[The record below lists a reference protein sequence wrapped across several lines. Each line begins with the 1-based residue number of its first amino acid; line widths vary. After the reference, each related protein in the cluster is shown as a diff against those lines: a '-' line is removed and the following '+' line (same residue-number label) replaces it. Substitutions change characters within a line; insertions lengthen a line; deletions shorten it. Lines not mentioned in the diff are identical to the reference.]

1 VSRQSSVVSRQSSVV
16 SRQSMV
22 DPDNYLLTTG
32 TSCLMS
38 TYRVSRSSR
47 QMPPNSLGAQTEIVE
62 TRNNKMPTTALDA
75 SFGGRRC
82 QWKEPT
88 ISTNLLFACKRC
100 YRIKRSMELEKENEV
115 PPDENVAEPVAKR
128 AKLDTSVK
136 KQNGDNQKEIVVVD
150 LCDTDDE
157 EELAETTRRYLSDPE
172 ETPEVASSIA
182 RPNVAK
188 SVMVSSPTSYLE
200 DTQSSSSSPDITY
213 SSIDSIYDE
222 DERLKN
228 ALLLSCSKS
237 DQPEV
242 VPSKNNDTEEDVK
255 PKALLDTFEDEDD
268 EAKPNSAPFSSH
280 IMIDTDDE
288 TDQPLACA
296 RSALTS
302 RTTTFRPTIT
312 LADLSDSD
320 DDDFVVPEASPFAAK
335 VTIKRDKGLT
345 RFSSD
350 PDKALQILLWK
361 LGFGDTLHVH
371 QTMAVRR
378 VAGVP
383 ADFPLHKQS
392 KATLQSMDLTLA
404 AMDLPKPSTK
414 GILLADEMGIG
425 KTIESIAGM
434 ILINALKTYKTGKQ
448 RPSVIIVP
456 NTAVLEQWIEALKRN
471 GVRRDRMHKF
481 EKGKIIRHDQNDFV
495 LMEKSK
501 LQIEVKA
508 IFDGITN
515 KTFTPKTS
523 FLFPHVTMNEFNK
536 LRNQYM

>member
-1 VSRQSSVVSRQSSVV
+1 
-16 SRQSMV
+16 
-22 DPDNYLLTTG
+22 
-32 TSCLMS
+32 
-38 TYRVSRSSR
+38 
-47 QMPPNSLGAQTEIVE
+47 
-62 TRNNKMPTTALDA
+62 
-75 SFGGRRC
+75 
-82 QWKEPT
+82 
-88 ISTNLLFACKRC
+88 
-100 YRIKRSMELEKENEV
+100 MELEKENVV

-150 LCDTDDE
+150 LCDTDSE
-157 EELAETTRRYLSDPE
+157 EDLEEAIRRSLSDPKE
-172 ETPEVASSIA
+172 SSEGASAIA
-182 RPNVAK
+182 MPNVAE
-188 SVMVSSPTSYLE
+188 SHMVSFPTSYLK
-200 DTQSSSSSPDITY
+200 DTQSSNSSPDITN

-222 DERLKN
+222 DEQVKN
-228 ALLLSCSKS
+228 ALILSCSKS

-242 VPSKNNDTEEDVK
+242 VSSKNNDTEEDVK

-268 EAKPNSAPFSSH
+268 EAKPDSAPFSSH
-280 IMIDTDDE
+280 ITIDTDDE
-288 TDQPLACA
+288 TDQPLACPS
-296 RSALTS
+296 SALTS
-302 RTTTFRPTIT
+302 RTKTFRPAIN

-383 ADFPLHKQS
+383 EDFPLHKQS

-404 AMDLPKPSTK
+404 AMGLPEPSTK

-434 ILINALKTYKTGKQ
+434 ILVNALETYKTGKQ

-471 GVRRDRMHKF
+471 GVRRDRIHKF
-481 EKGKIIRHDQNDFV
+481 EKSKI
-495 LMEKSK
+495 
-501 LQIEVKA
+501 
-508 IFDGITN
+508 
-515 KTFTPKTS
+515 
-523 FLFPHVTMNEFNK
+523 
-536 LRNQYM
+536 LRND